1 MSKKQPLDAV
11 NRESV
16 TNREDKPAP
25 ASTPVETAPRTD
37 DPYTPRIY
45 VSIATTFIG
54 LSIFIIGAKPD
65 WLGWDRSPVVGFVQ
79 IAVFLAG
86 LAIICFG
93 GYVGMLTLWWGRER
107 TIVSDIGTRLVGT
120 GYVIAVFA
128 GLADIFGMGSQSF
141 PQVPYFGP
149 WQASGVLIG
158 QGIIV
163 LGFLLFI
170 PFHPQKKSNKR
181 GS

>member
-1 MSKKQPLDAV
+1 MNSNQITSVPAETQP
-11 NRESV
+11 E
-16 TNREDKPAP
+16 
-25 ASTPVETAPRTD
+25 TD
-37 DPYTPRIY
+37 DPSAPRIHF
-45 VSIATTFIG
+45 SIAITLIG
-54 LSIFIIGAKPD
+54 LLIFVVGAKPD
-65 WLGWDRSPVVGFVQ
+65 WFGWDRSPVVGFVQ

-86 LAIICFG
+86 LAIICLG
-93 GYVGMLTLWWGRER
+93 GYIGLLTLWWGYER

-158 QGIIV
+158 QGIIA

-170 PFHPQKKSNKR
+170 PFRLRKNPQKNDS
-181 GS
+181 

>member
-1 MSKKQPLDAV
+1 MNTNQPQ
-11 NRESV
+11 
-16 TNREDKPAP
+16 DKPD
-25 ASTPVETAPRTD
+25 STYEQSTSGTD
-37 DPYTPRIY
+37 DPFTPRIY
-45 VSIATTFIG
+45 VSISVTLIG
-54 LSIFIIGAKPD
+54 LLIFVIGAKPN
-65 WLGWDRSPVVGFVQ
+65 WFGWDRSAVVGFVQ

-86 LAIICFG
+86 LAIICLG
-93 GYVGMLTLWWGRER
+93 GYIGLLTLWWGKER
-107 TIVSDIGTRLVGT
+107 TIVSDIGTKLVGT
-120 GYVIAVFA
+120 GYVISVFA

-170 PFHPQKKSNKR
+170 PFYPRKTLHKQDS
-181 GS
+181 